1 MIMQSL
7 WPSWNK
13 FMKSFIWRNFGA
25 RITKSRLASE
35 RNLFMFV
42 AWVASNSHTSKRSSS
57 ATQNLFNRIDWML
70 SHLSL
75 MYFLKSRPMIFEY
88 LFDADSSNGFYDVV
102 VLENIHIIKI
112 VALISLRKNPRHQRR
127 RGLFYCYI
135 YSDRMVERRR

>member
-1 MIMQSL
+1 
-7 WPSWNK
+7 
-13 FMKSFIWRNFGA
+13 
-25 RITKSRLASE
+25 
-35 RNLFMFV
+35 
-42 AWVASNSHTSKRSSS
+42 
-57 ATQNLFNRIDWML
+57 ML

-127 RGLFYCYI
+127 RGLFYKQKGRGSNPDQRLGGGLC
-135 YSDRMVERRR
+135 